1 VNAQRVELQLHQESN
16 PLMKNPVARTPS
28 ASAADGTPGIKSIA
42 PDWSIPVPM
51 LLIDPEAG
59 AGRVRTIASAL
70 ELGQNTYPR
79 AEYVV
84 GAAIIDHAHANE
96 VAAHAN
102 VVAGTER
109 VLQELAGMKLL
120 IDPEAR
126 SQEAGVAAAKAQTA
140 LKQIESAAEITV
152 ASRPLLEKLE
162 VIATKLDAMEAGQQA
177 MEAGQKAMEARQQAM
192 EARQQK
198 IENKCCVV
206 M

>member
-1 VNAQRVELQLHQESN
+1 
-16 PLMKNPVARTPS
+16 
-28 ASAADGTPGIKSIA
+28 
-42 PDWSIPVPM
+42 
-51 LLIDPEAG
+51 
-59 AGRVRTIASAL
+59 
-70 ELGQNTYPR
+70 
-79 AEYVV
+79 
-84 GAAIIDHAHANE
+84 
-96 VAAHAN
+96 
-102 VVAGTER
+102 
-109 VLQELAGMKLL
+109 MKLL

-162 VIATKLDAMEAGQQA
+162 AMEGRLAKLD
-177 MEAGQKAMEARQQAM
+177 AMEARQQAM

>member
-59 AGRVRTIASAL
+59 AGRVRTIASAHT
-70 ELGQNTYPR
+70 NPP

-162 VIATKLDAMEAGQQA
+162 VIATKLDAMEAGLQA